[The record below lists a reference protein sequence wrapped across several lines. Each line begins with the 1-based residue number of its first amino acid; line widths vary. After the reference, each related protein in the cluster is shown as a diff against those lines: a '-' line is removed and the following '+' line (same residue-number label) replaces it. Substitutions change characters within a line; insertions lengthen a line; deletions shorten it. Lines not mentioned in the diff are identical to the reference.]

1 MNHELNGKTFLITGA
16 SGFIGSNLVR
26 KIKEEGGKPVSLIRS
41 STNDSKVKLLEKHA
55 LIKVVDLLDY
65 NQVKEVIVN
74 INPDYIIHTA
84 QPPAPKNPIE
94 YSEALLSST
103 KNLLNL
109 LQAILDTDTAIRFV
123 HTCSSMIYRWT
134 PSEYSLK
141 EDTPFA
147 PTSLRGMLKLNERNI
162 CHYFYNQYDLDIRL
176 ARIFRAY
183 GPCDSNRKLIMKVIE
198 SLDRDL
204 EIAIGS
210 NDYKRDYLHID
221 DLCNGILKLTTLNTG
236 RWHEV
241 NFGSGEC
248 YGPEDIV
255 AFIERI
261 TGKRIKRSQVGYN
274 QNMFD
279 LGQIEANIEHARH
292 LIDWKPLM
300 SIEDGL
306 KRTIE
311 WYSREKK

>member
-1 MNHELNGKTFLITGA
+1 MNHELNGKTLLITGA

-26 KIKEEGGKPVSLIRS
+26 KIKERGGEPVSLVRS
-41 STNDSKVKLLEKHA
+41 STSDSQIRLLERCSS
-55 LIKVVDLLDY
+55 IRVVDLLNYD
-65 NQVKEVIVN
+65 QVKSLIKA
-74 INPDYIIHTA
+74 IRPDYIIHAA
-84 QPPAPKNPIE
+84 QPPAPSEIQ
-94 YSEALLSST
+94 YSEALLTST
-103 KNLLNL
+103 NNLLNL
-109 LQAILDTDTAIRFV
+109 LHAILDTDTAIRFV

-134 PSEYSLK
+134 SSEYSLK

-147 PTSLRGMLKLNERNI
+147 PTSMRGMLKLNERNI
-162 CHYFYNQYDLDIRL
+162 CHYFHNQYDLDIRL

-183 GPCDSNRKLIMKVIE
+183 GPFDSNKKLIMKVIE
-198 SLDRDL
+198 SLDNNL

-210 NDYKRDYLHID
+210 NDYKRDYLHVD
-221 DLCNGILKLTTLNTG
+221 DLCNGILKLTTLNKS

-255 AFIERI
+255 SFIERM

-292 LIDWKPLM
+292 LIDWKPLI